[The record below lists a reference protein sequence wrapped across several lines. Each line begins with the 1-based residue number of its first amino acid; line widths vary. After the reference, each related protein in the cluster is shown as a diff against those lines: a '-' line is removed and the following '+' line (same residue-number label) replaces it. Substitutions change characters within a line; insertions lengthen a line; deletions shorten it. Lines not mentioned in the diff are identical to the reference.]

1 MHSNKTEKK
10 KKESRDRL
18 KSHLFTGKLANF
30 AKSNQY
36 FYSLPYSQPTATEVA
51 LVWPRFCQ
59 SVSVERTHVGSPGM
73 QTGSDTTPAPAMLPA
88 STLIHR
94 TWACAAR
101 LLWLLT
107 SNQQVTNLRCCCVTF
122 TALVCGAC
130 FVLSV
135 ICCSPQATSPWH
147 DLPFDT
153 DNSALLQT
161 FTETE
166 SS

>member
-18 KSHLFTGKLANF
+18 KSHLLEGKLANF
-30 AKSNQY
+30 EMPNQY
-36 FYSLPYSQPTATEVA
+36 FYSLPYPQPMATEVA

-59 SVSVERTHVGSPGM
+59 PVSVERMHVGSPGM
-73 QTGSDTTPAPAMLPA
+73 PMGSDTTPAPAVLPA
-88 STLIHR
+88 SSLIHR
-94 TWACAAR
+94 TQACAAR
-101 LLWLLT
+101 LLRLLT

-122 TALVCGAC
+122 TALVYGGC

-153 DNSALLQT
+153 DNSAL
-161 FTETE
+161 
-166 SS
+166 